1 MKSYNKDCYT
11 KINSE
16 TWDSWA
22 EAGCE
27 WTIPITRAE
36 YDRAR
41 ESGDFTVYL
50 TPCVKVPLEWFGKLA
65 GAKLLGLASGG
76 AQQIPLF
83 SAVGADCTIFDN
95 SNEQLRRER
104 VAADEFG
111 YDVEIIKGD
120 MTKPLPFDDNSFDI
134 IFHPVSNCYIKDVRH
149 VWNECYRILKP
160 GGRLLAGFD
169 NGMNFLFDD
178 IENEPLV
185 LRHKLPFDPLAMS
198 DEEFAK
204 MRDNFEGI
212 QFSHSLEEQIGGQ
225 LEAGF
230 TLRALYEDRDRE
242 GCGILRE
249 YTAQYMA
256 TLAVK
261 PV

>member
-1 MKSYNKDCYT
+1 MGQLGGKRLRVVDTDNPRRIRQGEGERRLHRLSYPLRQG
-11 KINSE
+11 
-16 TWDSWA
+16 A
-22 EAGCE
+22 ARMVR
-27 WTIPITRAE
+27 RAF
-36 YDRAR
+36 
-41 ESGDFTVYL
+41 ES
-50 TPCVKVPLEWFGKLA
+50 
-65 GAKLLGLASGG
+65 KLLGLASGG

-111 YDVEIIKGD
+111 YKVEIIKGD
-120 MTKPLPFDDNSFDI
+120 MTKPLPFCDNSFDL
-134 IFHPVSNCYIKDVRH
+134 IFHPVSNCYIRDVRH
-149 VWNECYRILKP
+149 VWNECYRVLKP

-178 IENEPLV
+178 IDSEPLI

-198 DEEFAK
+198 DEEFAR

-212 QFSHSLEEQIGGQ
+212 QFSHSLEEQLGGQ

>member
-1 MKSYNKDCYT
+1 MKDYKKDSYT
-11 KINSE
+11 QINSE
-16 TWDSWA
+16 TWDSWVND
-22 EAGCE
+22 GCE
-27 WTIPITRAE
+27 WSIPISRAE
-36 YDRAR
+36 YDKAKATG
-41 ESGDFTVYL
+41 EFGVYL
-50 TPCVKVPLEWFGKLA
+50 TPCVVVPLEWFGKLA
-65 GAKLLGLASGG
+65 GTKLLGLASGG

-83 SAVGADCTIFDN
+83 SAVGANCTIFDN

-111 YDVEIIKGD
+111 YDVEIIRGD
-120 MTKPLPFDDNSFDI
+120 MTKPLPFNDNSFDL
-134 IFHPVSNCYIKDVRH
+134 IFHPVSNCYIRDVRH
-149 VWNECYRILKP
+149 VWNECYRVLKP

-178 IENEPLV
+178 IENEPLI

-198 DEEFAK
+198 DEEFAR

-249 YTAQYMA
+249 YTTQYMA

>member
-22 EAGCE
+22 ENGCE

-50 TPCVKVPLEWFGKLA
+50 TTCVKVPLEWFGKLA

-178 IENEPLV
+178 IDSEPLI

-198 DEEFAK
+198 DEEFAR

-249 YTAQYMA
+249 YTTQYMA